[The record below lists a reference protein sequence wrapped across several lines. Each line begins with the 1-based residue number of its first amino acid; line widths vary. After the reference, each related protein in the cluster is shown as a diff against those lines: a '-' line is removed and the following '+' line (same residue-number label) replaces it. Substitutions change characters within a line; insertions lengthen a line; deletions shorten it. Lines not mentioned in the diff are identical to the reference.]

1 MGTRRSPAEKDDGRA
16 VRTAREKKV
25 MEVRRMEANRLE
37 ASMGRGPVRVAPAR
51 SFADLFRDRT
61 VVAVTSI
68 VLVAVGAILYFLL
81 NRQTAAVESLAV
93 ENAAAVART
102 VRTFQSIYAKQV
114 SEPLASLRGYPEVAG
129 RLREIP
135 DADALVGLFE
145 QYSGPSRGARIYQY
159 GSEGASDS
167 FRRTALSRLKDE
179 PDEPFYRFETI
190 DDRESLRYAVA
201 GVGNLPVI
209 VEVVVP
215 VDRTVASAT
224 SGLRLSALLLFA
236 VIALGFLGLVYR
248 LGSALANAGRSM
260 ATQESARRELER
272 QVADRARIEEDLRAQ
287 AQEVIQGVG
296 VVSEAV
302 SRILTSMTQVVS
314 SATQTAASVT
324 EAATTVEEVKQT
336 SSLSNQRAMDVAKIA
351 ERAVQVSQTGEMSVQ
366 EAVEGMSLVRDQ
378 MQSIAESVLKLGEQ
392 SRAIGEIITA
402 VSDLAEQSNLLAIN
416 AAIEAA
422 KAGEHGKGFAVV
434 AQEVKNLAEQSKE
447 ATAQVRTMLE
457 QIQRAANV
465 AVMVTEQGTKSA
477 ESGVKQSIEAGESIR
492 ALANSIAEAA
502 QAVGQISASS
512 QQQLVGMDQVAT
524 AMQDIKEGSQENV
537 ASMREIES
545 SVQNLSEVGA
555 SLESLV
561 SGYLTNNGNMAA

>member
-1 MGTRRSPAEKDDGRA
+1 MASNTMHPDRGRGSAGFLGELFKD
-16 VRTAREKKV
+16 RTA
-25 MEVRRMEANRLE
+25 
-37 ASMGRGPVRVAPAR
+37 
-51 SFADLFRDRT
+51 
-61 VVAVTSI
+61 
-68 VLVAVGAILYFLL
+68 
-81 NRQTAAVESLAV
+81 LAV
-93 ENAAAVART
+93 LLVVLGVMTAIMLYLTSRQDAVIEDLAAENAAAVARSVESFRELYMNEVERRIAPLRNNPSAAVALAGIPSANEVVDLIQKYRSPASVVQ
-102 VRTFQSIYAKQV
+102 VRSIQGAGVDEIQNTAV
-114 SEPLASLRGYPEVAG
+114 QTLRAAPGEGWYQTSSVGGRE
-129 RLREIP
+129 RLRYFSGNP
-135 DADALVGLFE
+135 DKKTAIEVSLPVEQIAAVADPGLRFWLLTLGGVVALGLIALMVL
-145 QYSGPSRGARIYQY
+145 SGSSSSEMQRYVEAQ
-159 GSEGASDS
+159 EGA
-167 FRRTALSRLKDE
+167 K
-179 PDEPFYRFETI
+179 
-190 DDRESLRYAVA
+190 
-201 GVGNLPVI
+201 
-209 VEVVVP
+209 
-215 VDRTVASAT
+215 
-224 SGLRLSALLLFA
+224 
-236 VIALGFLGLVYR
+236 
-248 LGSALANAGRSM
+248 
-260 ATQESARRELER
+260 RELER
-272 QVADRARIEEDLRAQ
+272 EVAERTKIEEDLRAQ

-314 SATQTAASVT
+314 GATETAASVT

-336 SSLSNQRAMDVAKIA
+336 SQLSNQRATDVTMIA
-351 ERAVQVSQTGEMSVQ
+351 ERAVQVSQTGEQSVQ
-366 EAVEGMSLVRDQ
+366 EAIEGMTLVRDQ
-378 MQSIAESVLKLGEQ
+378 MQSIAESVLKLGDQ

-402 VSDLAEQSNLLAIN
+402 VSELAEQSNLLAIN

-434 AQEVKNLAEQSKE
+434 AQEVKALAEQSKQ

-512 QQQLVGMDQVAT
+512 QQQLIGMDQVAT

-555 SLESLV
+555 SLEALV
-561 SGYLTNNGNMAA
+561 SRYVVSNSSGIAA

>member
-1 MGTRRSPAEKDDGRA
+1 MERKRMGTG
-16 VRTAREKKV
+16 
-25 MEVRRMEANRLE
+25 
-37 ASMGRGPVRVAPAR
+37 GPVTVVVEGGTSPLG
-51 SFADLFRDRT
+51 DLFGDRT
-61 VVAVTSI
+61 VLA
-68 VLVAVGAILYFLL
+68 LVVAILGTLFTLL
-81 NRQTAAVESLAV
+81 LLVIGQMGLPAW
-93 ENAAAVART
+93 AAAMLGAVVFVA
-102 VRTFQSIYAKQV
+102 
-114 SEPLASLRGYPEVAG
+114 
-129 RLREIP
+129 
-135 DADALVGLFE
+135 
-145 QYSGPSRGARIYQY
+145 
-159 GSEGASDS
+159 
-167 FRRTALSRLKDE
+167 
-179 PDEPFYRFETI
+179 
-190 DDRESLRYAVA
+190 
-201 GVGNLPVI
+201 
-209 VEVVVP
+209 
-215 VDRTVASAT
+215 
-224 SGLRLSALLLFA
+224 
-236 VIALGFLGLVYR
+236 FLGLLMR
-248 LGSALANAGRSM
+248 IGSSMSQTHRSLAAYEAAN
-260 ATQESARRELER
+260 EELER
-272 QVADRARIEEDLRAQ
+272 HVAERANIEEDLRAQ

-336 SSLSNQRAMDVAKIA
+336 SSLSNQRAVDVAKIA
-351 ERAVQVSQTGEMSVQ
+351 ERAVQVSQTGEQSVQ

-402 VSDLAEQSNLLAIN
+402 VSDIAEQSNLLAIN

-434 AQEVKNLAEQSKE
+434 AQEVKNLSEQSKE
-447 ATAQVRTMLE
+447 ATSQVRTMLE
-457 QIQRAANV
+457 HIQRAANV

-477 ESGVKQSIEAGESIR
+477 EAGVKQSIEAGESIR
-492 ALANSIAEAA
+492 ALANSISEAA

-561 SGYLTNNGNMAA
+561 SGYVPSKHGARA